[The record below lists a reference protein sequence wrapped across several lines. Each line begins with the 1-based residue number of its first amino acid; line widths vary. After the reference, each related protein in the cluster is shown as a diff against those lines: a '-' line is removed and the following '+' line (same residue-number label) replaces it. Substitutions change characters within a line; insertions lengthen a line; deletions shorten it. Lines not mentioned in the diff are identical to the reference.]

1 MSATPGAAAFHAN
14 CLRFA
19 GKTAALGK
27 AAAPDRHLREF
38 YAAGRKR
45 LKKRLLLLEMHRS
58 LRVGDNLHG

>member
-27 AAAPDRHLREF
+27 AAARDVSLREF

-45 LKKRLLLLEMHRS
+45 LKKRLSLLEMHRS
-58 LRVGDNLHG
+58 LRVGGSLHG